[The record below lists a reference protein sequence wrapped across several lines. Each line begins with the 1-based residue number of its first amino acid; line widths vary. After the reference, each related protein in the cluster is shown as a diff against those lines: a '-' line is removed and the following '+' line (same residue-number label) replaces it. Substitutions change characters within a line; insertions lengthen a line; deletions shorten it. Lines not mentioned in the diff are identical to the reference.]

1 MELSCNPQS
10 IIMIASTYIRQSE
23 SRSLLNGIRWE
34 TYQALALDLAENPSK
49 KLTYNQGILEIMTPL
64 PEHELNKR
72 FLGRIV
78 ETTTE
83 VLGLEVYSLG
93 STTWSRED
101 LQRGIEPDECYYITN
116 EAIIR
121 GKLNFDLN
129 IDPPPDL
136 ALEVDITSSSL
147 DRLSIY
153 ASLGIGEVWR
163 FDGKNLFI
171 YVLQNSAYQLQT
183 RSSVLSILSK
193 EDILRFLQKRK
204 EMGENALLKEFRQ
217 WLQNQK

>member
-1 MELSCNPQS
+1 MIQTLSK
-10 IIMIASTYIRQSE
+10 SE
-23 SRSLLNGIRWE
+23 NRTILTRVRWE
-34 TYQALALDLAENPSK
+34 TYQALLFDLAENPTK

-64 PEHELNKR
+64 PEHEVNKR

-83 VLGLEVYSLG
+83 VLGLEIYSLG

-101 LQRGIEPDECYYITN
+101 LQRAIEPDECYYITN
-116 EAIIR
+116 ESVIR

-129 IDPPPDL
+129 IDPAPDL
-136 ALEVDITSSSL
+136 AIEVDITSSSL

-163 FDGKNLFI
+163 FDGQELLI
-171 YVLQNSAYQLQT
+171 YVLKNAVYELQE
-183 RSSVLSILSK
+183 RSHVLSVLRK
-193 EDILRFLQKRK
+193 TDIVRFLQRRG
-204 EMGENALLKEFRQ
+204 EVGENALLREFRL
-217 WLQNQK
+217 WLQTQKG

>member
-1 MELSCNPQS
+1 
-10 IIMIASTYIRQSE
+10 MIAITNIRQPE

-34 TYQALALDLAENPSK
+34 TYQALAKDLAENPSK

-101 LQRGIEPDECYYITN
+101 LQRSIEPYECYYITN
-116 EAIIR
+116 EAIVR
-121 GKLNFDLN
+121 GKLDFDLN

-136 ALEVDITSSSL
+136 AIEVDITSSSL

-163 FDGKNLFI
+163 FDGKNVFI
-171 YVLQNSAYQLQT
+171 YVLQGGAYQLQD
-183 RSSVLSILSK
+183 RSSVLSVLSK
-193 EDILRFLQKRK
+193 EDIFRFLQKRK
-204 EMGENALLKEFRQ
+204 EMGENALLREFRQ
-217 WLQNQK
+217 WLQNLAN

>member
-1 MELSCNPQS
+1 
-10 IIMIASTYIRQSE
+10 MIATTKIKPSE
-23 SRSLLNGIRWE
+23 NRSLLNGIRWE

-49 KLTYNQGILEIMTPL
+49 KLTYNQGILEIMTSL

-83 VLGLEVYSLG
+83 VLGLEIYSLG

-116 EAIIR
+116 EAIVR
-121 GKLNFDLN
+121 GKLDFDLN

-136 ALEVDITSSSL
+136 AIEIDIISSSL

-153 ASLGIGEVWR
+153 ANLAIGEIWR

-171 YVLQNSAYQLQT
+171 YVLQNISCQLQDYS
-183 RSSVLSILSK
+183 RVLSVLST
-193 EDILRFLQKRK
+193 ENILRFLQKRK
-204 EMGENALLKEFRQ
+204 EMGENASLKSFV
-217 WLQNQK
+217 NGCKIC

>member
-1 MELSCNPQS
+1 
-10 IIMIASTYIRQSE
+10 MIAITDIRQAE

-34 TYQALALDLAENPSK
+34 TYQALVKDLAENPSK

-116 EAIIR
+116 EAIVR
-121 GKLNFDLN
+121 GKLDFDLN
-129 IDPPPDL
+129 IDLPPDL
-136 ALEVDITSSSL
+136 AIEVDITSSSL

-163 FDGKNLFI
+163 FDGKNMFI
-171 YVLQNSAYQLQT
+171 HVLQNGAYQLQD
-183 RSSVLSILSK
+183 RSSVLSVLSK
-193 EDILRFLQKRK
+193 EDIFRFLQKRK

-217 WLQNQK
+217 WLQNLAN

>member
-1 MELSCNPQS
+1 MKVINN
-10 IIMIASTYIRQSE
+10 IRQAE
-23 SRSLLNGIRWE
+23 TRSLLTGIGWE

-83 VLGLEVYSLG
+83 FLGLEIFSLG

-121 GKLNFDLN
+121 GKLDFDLN
-129 IDPPPDL
+129 INPPPDL
-136 ALEVDITSSSL
+136 ALEIDITSSSFG
-147 DRLSIY
+147 SIKY
-153 ASLGIGEVWR
+153 LC
-163 FDGKNLFI
+163 
-171 YVLQNSAYQLQT
+171 
-183 RSSVLSILSK
+183 
-193 EDILRFLQKRK
+193 
-204 EMGENALLKEFRQ
+204 
-217 WLQNQK
+217 